1 MVDQIN
7 QCPVRYHAIKQGQ
20 NIAVQDD
27 QQQLTYRQLDNQ
39 LTLLAEQLAQ
49 QTKLSQSPASAHH
62 SGNNRLVCIAS
73 NSIQL
78 LLLQLLC
85 LRTGWLFCPLN
96 PRFTDSEIKQRLTVL
111 NSPYCWV
118 ENNAIHSASQTI
130 TFNFTFSPESSKPVA
145 PLKIDPLLPCNI
157 IFTSGSSG
165 VPKAIVHHYRNHFF
179 STLGSHALIPL
190 QSNDHNL
197 LSLPLFHISGYAT
210 VIRTIIAGATI
221 ELSDQ
226 PLSYNLL
233 NDRKVTHLS
242 LVSTQLIRLLKEPL
256 FSINNTDIKHLLLGG
271 SAFPA
276 VLLEAL
282 AARGFTYHL
291 SYGCTEMASQ
301 VATSNSNNQLTV
313 LPYRQ
318 VKIHNNEIYFRG
330 ETRFIGYFKRNKL
343 IEIPPQ
349 KWLSCGDCGQLKHHQ
364 LTISGRKDRQFIS
377 GGENIQPEE
386 IEALCL
392 QESYVE
398 KVYIHPIQDS
408 QYGLRIAIFVEFSE
422 VSPAC
427 FQAYCEKLKQ
437 YLEQHV
443 TPFKRPDHY
452 LTWPDLKRI
461 DSLKITQQHFVD
473 CLQKQGLIA

>member
-27 QQQLTYRQLDNQ
+27 QKQLTYRQLDNQ

-130 TFNFTFSPESSKPVA
+130 TFNFTFSPESSKPVN

-179 STLGSHALIPL
+179 SALGSHVLIPL
-190 QSNDHNL
+190 HSNDHNL

-226 PLSYNLL
+226 PLSYSLL

-242 LVSTQLIRLLKEPL
+242 LVSTQLIRLLKDPL

-276 VLLEAL
+276 LLLEA
-282 AARGFTYHL
+282 
-291 SYGCTEMASQ
+291 
-301 VATSNSNNQLTV
+301 
-313 LPYRQ
+313 
-318 VKIHNNEIYFRG
+318 
-330 ETRFIGYFKRNKL
+330 
-343 IEIPPQ
+343 
-349 KWLSCGDCGQLKHHQ
+349 
-364 LTISGRKDRQFIS
+364 
-377 GGENIQPEE
+377 
-386 IEALCL
+386 
-392 QESYVE
+392 
-398 KVYIHPIQDS
+398 
-408 QYGLRIAIFVEFSE
+408 
-422 VSPAC
+422 
-427 FQAYCEKLKQ
+427 
-437 YLEQHV
+437 
-443 TPFKRPDHY
+443 
-452 LTWPDLKRI
+452 
-461 DSLKITQQHFVD
+461 
-473 CLQKQGLIA
+473 